1 MTAVWRCEPLKW
13 RSADIAA
20 RRTDRVRHDRL
31 STHHNRAVLRDAW
44 NRTDDDICADTCG
57 AAFRLAA
64 ASGRAE
70 LSEEDCRRTE
80 SDG

>member
-1 MTAVWRCEPLKW
+1 MIWRCEPLKL
-13 RSADIAA
+13 RSADVAA

-44 NRTDDDICADTCG
+44 NRTDDDICTDTCG